1 MATDKGPERQKT
13 ELNNLAQQL
22 KREIKELNND
32 PISAYLR
39 ELTNDNNTDYS
50 LWKTTKN

>member
-1 MATDKGPERQKT
+1 
-13 ELNNLAQQL
+13 L

-32 PISAYLR
+32 SISAYLR

-50 LWKTTKN
+50 LWKKTKKLNTDQLCRFP